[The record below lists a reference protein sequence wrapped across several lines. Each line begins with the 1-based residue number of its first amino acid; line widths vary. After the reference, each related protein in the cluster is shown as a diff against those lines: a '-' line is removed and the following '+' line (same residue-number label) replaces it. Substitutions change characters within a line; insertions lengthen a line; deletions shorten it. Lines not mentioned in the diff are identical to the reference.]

1 MENEIFKG
9 EKGALSRIIYLR
21 NKHTKSKNGWYVWME
36 NQSAKINNA
45 VYIRECASIVGEKEA
60 KGPLGELFDMTGND
74 ELFGC
79 KTWEEAESTLQKEA
93 VSLVL
98 GKAKETKDNIKF
110 LLAGDLL
117 GQSIASSFGIK
128 ELDIPFL
135 GLFGACSTSGEAM
148 AIASM
153 LISGGHAKNVVCVT
167 SSHFGSAEKEFRF
180 PIEYGGQRPPCY
192 TRTVTGSGA
201 FLLSEVPGEHPYAK
215 ITGVTV
221 GKIIDMDQKD
231 TFNMG
236 CCMAPAAADV
246 IVANFA
252 DFERIPSDYDW
263 VITGDLGKVGQA
275 ALLHLLNERGYDISK
290 QHLDCGMLMF
300 DAKQSGTEAGGS
312 GCGCAASVLAAYILP
327 KLRTKEWRKI
337 LFVPTG
343 ALLNKTSFNEGQ
355 PILGIA
361 HAIVLESV

>member
-1 MENEIFKG
+1 MSEIKTEKQNEKATF
-9 EKGALSRIIYLR
+9 
-21 NKHTKSKNGWYVWME
+21 YVGT
-36 NQSAKINNA
+36 QSAKMPGN
-45 VYIRECASIVGEKEA
+45 VYIRETASIVGQKEG
-60 KGPLGELFDMTGND
+60 KGPLGNLFDMVGED

-79 KTWEEAESTLQKEA
+79 GTWEEAESTLQKEA

-98 GKAKETKDNIKF
+98 GKAKETKENINF

-135 GLFGACSTSGEAM
+135 GLFGACSTSGEAL
-148 AIASM
+148 AIAGM
-153 LISGGHAKNVVCVT
+153 ILGGGFAKNVICVT

-180 PIEYGGQRPPCY
+180 PVEYGGQRPPCY

-201 FLLSEVPGEHPYAK
+201 FLVSAYPGEKNYAM
-215 ITGVTV
+215 IDGITV
-221 GKIIDMDQKD
+221 GKIVDMNVKD
-231 TFNMG
+231 SFNMG

-246 IVANFA
+246 IAANFG
-252 DFERIPSDYDW
+252 DFGRTPQDYDRI
-263 VITGDLGKVGQA
+263 ITGDLGKVGTE
-275 ALLHLLNERGYDISK
+275 ALFHLLKEKGYDISK
-290 QHLDCGMLMF
+290 VHMDCGMEMF
-300 DAKQSGTEAGGS
+300 DPSQPGTESGGS
-312 GCGCAASVLAAYILP
+312 GCGCAASVLSAYILP
-327 KLRTKEWRKI
+327 KLQKKEWKRV

-361 HAIVLESV
+361 HAIVLKNC